1 MDPKRLLDRDIKV
14 IAVDDYSTMRR
25 ILKNLLWQLGL
36 KSVLEAEDGKAALNV
51 LQHEKVDLIIS
62 DWSMPRMTGLEF
74 LKAVR
79 ADPEIKDIPFIM
91 ITAEGERD
99 RILAAVQAGVSSFIV
114 KPFTA
119 EVLGEKIKKVFGK
132 NSS

>member
-1 MDPKRLLDRDIKV
+1 
-14 IAVDDYSTMRR
+14 
-25 ILKNLLWQLGL
+25 
-36 KSVLEAEDGKAALNV
+36 
-51 LQHEKVDLIIS
+51 
-62 DWSMPRMTGLEF
+62 MPRMTGLEF

-91 ITAEGERD
+91 ITAEGERE